1 MGRRQSEKMG
11 RRHRLL
17 CMWLFSSFLLAG
29 LGPLRPAGFPEAQDA
44 FADRR
49 LREPFAG

>member
-17 CMWLFSSFLLAG
+17 CMELFSSFLLRR
-29 LGPLRPAGFPEAQDA
+29 LRPAGFAEAQDA
-44 FADRR
+44 LADRR
-49 LREPFAG
+49 FRDPLAG